1 MSLCLRVR
9 PVAVEPKIY
18 AARTSFFDEKHRLIA
33 CIVESNLLS
42 PMTAIVTSRS
52 ERCVRCSGGLLP
64 PANSQNVGVPAVK
77 DPPHSPRDT
86 TKKVFSPTWI
96 SRRLVGVV
104 LIRAKVWG

>member
-52 ERCVRCSGGLLP
+52 ERCVRCSGGPRAPPASPHLWITAGLERPPHAPRTPHTKLLRPALP
-64 PANSQNVGVPAVK
+64 PPASAA
-77 DPPHSPRDT
+77 PILP
-86 TKKVFSPTWI
+86 
-96 SRRLVGVV
+96 
-104 LIRAKVWG
+104 

>member
-52 ERCVRCSGGLLP
+52 ERCVRCSGGLIT
-64 PANSQNVGVPAVK
+64 PA
-77 DPPHSPRDT
+77 DPPIIWFAAGVESPLHTRGTHKTQFLPALVFRD
-86 TKKVFSPTWI
+86 I
-96 SRRLVGVV
+96 YG
-104 LIRAKVWG
+104 GG